1 MRNTL
6 QYNKII
12 KALQSLHKT
21 HPTYNMGRHIA
32 TALDGYPDVWGLTDR
47 EFLFAVNKYITELD
61 MDHFHNEDIDVIIKD
76 GLDLNHILDEE
87 EEE

>member
-32 TALDGYPDVWGLTDR
+32 TALDGYPDIWGLTDR

-76 GLDLNHILDEE
+76 GLNLNHILDEE

>member
-1 MRNTL
+1 VRNTL

-47 EFLFAVNKYITELD
+47 EFLFAINKYITELD

>member
-1 MRNTL
+1 VRNTL